1 MVRINKIYTRTGDKG
16 ETMLADGQSVTKSS
30 PILAAVGL
38 IDSLNVALG
47 HCVLIAKEDNQVAS
61 QQIQL
66 AYLQNRLFDLGA
78 ELAKAVQAEKITVE
92 DTEMIEEWIDEIT
105 LQTPPLKSFV
115 LPGGNKL
122 SLSLHSA
129 RCQCRQAE
137 LACWALNETNQLSSE
152 LLIFLNRLSDYLFA
166 LSRFACIEKGLDELL
181 WKPGLKFKK

>member
-1 MVRINKIYTRTGDKG
+1 
-16 ETMLADGQSVTKSS
+16 MLADGKSIPKSS
-30 PILAAVGL
+30 PILAAVGF

-47 HCVLIAKEDNQVAS
+47 HCVLIAKENNQIAS

-78 ELAKAVQAEKITVE
+78 ELAKAAQAEKITVKDTGMLE
-92 DTEMIEEWIDEIT
+92 DWIDEIT
-105 LQTPPLKSFV
+105 QKIPPLKSFV

-122 SLSLHSA
+122 SLFLHSA

-137 LACWALNETNQLSSE
+137 LVCWELNELNQLSTE

-166 LSRFACIEKGLDELL
+166 LSRFACIEKGLEELM
-181 WKPGLKFKK
+181 WEPGLKFKK